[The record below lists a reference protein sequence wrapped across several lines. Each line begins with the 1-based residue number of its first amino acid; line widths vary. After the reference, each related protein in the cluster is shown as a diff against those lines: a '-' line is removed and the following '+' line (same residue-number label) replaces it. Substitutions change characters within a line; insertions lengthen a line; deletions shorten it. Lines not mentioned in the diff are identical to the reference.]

1 MYSLAQ
7 SRFFKETS
15 KMSATNKADI
25 PQNEQQSTTLLIID
39 QDLALCEKL
48 QNYLEE
54 EGFRLLITHT
64 AEDGLTLLSQEHID
78 LVLLELMLPDA
89 KGFELLGKF
98 RKDFGTA
105 IIIHTERNEDI
116 DKVVGLEMGADDYL
130 VKPFPQRELLARI
143 RAVCTPLPTASV
155 ADCW

>member
-98 RKDFGTA
+98 RKDFGG
-105 IIIHTERNEDI
+105 NEM
-116 DKVVGLEMGADDYL
+116 K
-130 VKPFPQRELLARI
+130 
-143 RAVCTPLPTASV
+143 T
-155 ADCW
+155 